1 MSNSNYALVKAPEKP
16 QEKDSIQTYM
26 EKWIAV
32 ENQLTVL
39 QEKTKTMREWKKKLS
54 DKIAEYMQENHI
66 SLKSTNQGEWKIQER
81 TEYSTLSFAYVE
93 DCLRELIPEE
103 DQVDFV
109 MDYLR
114 DHREATKKI
123 EVKYKKK
130 NTDNT

>member
-1 MSNSNYALVKAPEKP
+1 MSNYALVKAPEKN
-16 QEKDSIQTYM
+16 QTQDSIQTYM

-32 ENQLTVL
+32 ETQLNVL

-54 DKIAEYMQENHI
+54 DKIAEYMQENNM
-66 SLKSTNQGEWKIQER
+66 SSKKSDQGEWKLQER

-130 NTDNT
+130 NNDNT

>member
-1 MSNSNYALVKAPEKP
+1 MSNTNYTLVKT
-16 QEKDSIQTYM
+16 QSQDSIQTYM

-32 ENQLTVL
+32 ENQLIIL

-54 DKIAEYMQENHI
+54 DKIAEYMQEKNI
-66 SLKSTNQGEWKIQER
+66 SSKSSDQGEWKLQER

-114 DHREATKKI
+114 DHREYNKKI

-130 NTDNT
+130 NTPNT

>member
-1 MSNSNYALVKAPEKP
+1 MSNSTYTLVKTP
-16 QEKDSIQTYM
+16 QEKDSIQMYM

-54 DKIAEYMQENHI
+54 DKITEYMQEKNI
-66 SLKSTNQGEWKIQER
+66 SSKILDDGEWKLQER
-81 TEYSTLSFAYVE
+81 TEYSTLSFTYVE
-93 DCLRELIPEE
+93 DCLRDLIPEE

-114 DHREATKKI
+114 DHRESTKKI
-123 EVKYKKK
+123 DVKYKKK
-130 NTDNT
+130 NIHPS

>member
-1 MSNSNYALVKAPEKP
+1 MSNPTYTLVKTP

-54 DKIAEYMQENHI
+54 DKITEYMQENNI
-66 SLKSTNQGEWKIQER
+66 SSKILDHGEWKLQER
-81 TEYSTLSFAYVE
+81 TEYSTLSFTYVE
-93 DCLRELIPEE
+93 DCLRDLIPEE

-114 DHREATKKI
+114 DHRESTKKI
-123 EVKYKKK
+123 DVKYKKK
-130 NTDNT
+130 NIHPT

>member
-1 MSNSNYALVKAPEKP
+1 MSNYALVKTPEKS
-16 QEKDSIQTYM
+16 QDSIQTYM

-32 ENQLTVL
+32 ENQLTIL

-54 DKIAEYMQENHI
+54 DKIAEYMQEKNMSSKKLDH
-66 SLKSTNQGEWKIQER
+66 GEWKLQER

>member
-1 MSNSNYALVKAPEKP
+1 MSNSNYTLVKTPEKT
-16 QEKDSIQTYM
+16 QDSIQMYM

-32 ENQLTVL
+32 ETQLNVL

-54 DKIAEYMQENHI
+54 DKIAEHMQENHL
-66 SLKSTNQGEWKIQER
+66 SSKSTNHGEWKIQER

-130 NTDNT
+130 NNDNT